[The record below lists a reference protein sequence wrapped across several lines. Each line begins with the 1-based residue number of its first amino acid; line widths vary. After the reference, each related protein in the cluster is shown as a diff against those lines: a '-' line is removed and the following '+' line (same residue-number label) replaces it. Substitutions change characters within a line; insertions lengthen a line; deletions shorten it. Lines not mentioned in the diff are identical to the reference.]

1 MKNEDTQSSTQ
12 GKTLDEIALRIR
24 KARREAHLSQMELG
38 NGIGVSDKSI
48 SAYEQ
53 GRSIPPFEKLKKIA
67 EVTSHPL
74 AYFTEDNVTETTIT
88 AKLQSIER
96 ELQEVKNLLKK
107 SKE

>member
-1 MKNEDTQSSTQ
+1 MKNEDTQSSE
-12 GKTLDEIALRIR
+12 KNLDEISIRIR
-24 KARREAHLSQMELG
+24 KARREAHLSQLELG

-67 EVTSHPL
+67 DVTRHPL
-74 AYFTEDNVTETTIT
+74 AYFTEDNVNETTIA

-96 ELQEVKNLLKK
+96 ELQEVKSLLKK
-107 SKE
+107 SK

>member
-1 MKNEDTQSSTQ
+1 MKADEVQP
-12 GKTLDEIALRIR
+12 KEKHLDEIATRIR
-24 KARREAHLSQMELG
+24 KARREAHLSQLELG

-53 GRSIPPFEKLKKIA
+53 GRSVPPFEKLKRIA

-74 AYFTEDNVTETTIT
+74 AYFTEDNVDETTIA

-107 SKE
+107 AK

>member
-1 MKNEDTQSSTQ
+1 MNNNTTQPSEKN
-12 GKTLDEIALRIR
+12 LDEISIRIR
-24 KARREAHLSQMELG
+24 KARREAHLSQLELG

-53 GRSIPPFEKLKKIA
+53 GRSVPPFEKLKRIA

-74 AYFTEDNVTETTIT
+74 AYFTEDNVNETTIA

-96 ELQEVKNLLKK
+96 ELQEVKSLLKK
-107 SKE
+107 AQ

>member
-1 MKNEDTQSSTQ
+1 MQNENPPADEKN
-12 GKTLDEIALRIR
+12 LDEIAVRIR
-24 KARREAHLSQMELG
+24 KARREAHLSQLELG

-67 EVTSHPL
+67 ECTRHPL
-74 AYFTEDNVTETTIT
+74 AYFTEDNVNETTIA

-96 ELQEVKNLLKK
+96 ELQEVKKLLTKAK
-107 SKE
+107 